1 MVEMKSGIRKMKVQI
16 YEVLNVVVSGNG
28 KWKWN
33 DCYEVIRMVTKW
45 KWKVGNRRTV
55 QKRLNY

>member
-1 MVEMKSGIRKMKVQI
+1 MVEMNCGNRKMKVQI
-16 YEVLNVVVSGNG
+16 YEVLVVSGNG
-28 KWKWN
+28 KWKWK
-33 DCYEVIRMVTKW
+33 DRYEVIRMVTKW